1 MRWAGLLSVALGF
14 SLFLTAAKEAKA
26 ALRVASLNLCTD
38 QMLVLLA
45 PHEIA
50 GLSPLARDPAL
61 SAVAAEARHLPTV
74 RPSAE
79 AILRLHPDL
88 VLAERFGAQSV
99 VAALKALSVRVVTIA
114 DAQSFS
120 AIRAEVT
127 RLATLLGRPARGKKL
142 IAAMD
147 ATLAALPRPAH
158 RETAIL
164 LEPRGL
170 AAGPGSLA
178 GAVLWAAGYRD
189 AAAGGWIDLERLLAH
204 PPDVLVLP
212 EAKRFP
218 SLATSLLN
226 NPALAALPRR
236 RVPAAWLMCGSP
248 FAAQAAAAIAR
259 LLPPPLAALG
269 SERKRISRPLKAK
282 N

>member
-1 MRWAGLLSVALGF
+1 MRV
-14 SLFLTAAKEAKA
+14 
-26 ALRVASLNLCTD
+26 VSLNLCTD

-45 PHEIA
+45 PDEIA

-61 SAVAAEARHLPTV
+61 SAVAEEALHLPMV

-88 VLAERFGAQSV
+88 VLAERYGAEGAA
-99 VAALKALSVRVVTIA
+99 AALRSLGVRVVRVE
-114 DAQSFS
+114 DAQSFA
-120 AIRAEVT
+120 AIRAEIAEV
-127 RLATLLGRPARGKKL
+127 AALLGRKATGRAM

-147 ATLAALPRPAH
+147 AALSGLPQPLH
-158 RETAIL
+158 RKTAIL

-170 AAGPGSLA
+170 AAGPRSLA

-189 AAAGGWIDLERLLAH
+189 TASGGWIDLERLLAH

-212 EAKRFP
+212 EAKGFP
-218 SLATSLLN
+218 SLATGLLD

-236 RVPAAWLMCGSP
+236 TVPAAWLMCGSP
-248 FAAQAAAAIAR
+248 FAARAAVAIAR
-259 LLPPPLAALG
+259 
-269 SERKRISRPLKAK
+269 
-282 N
+282 